1 VENVFIFPGTSFE
14 EIDDF
19 IENDLDIR
27 EGNER
32 KYLYPQY
39 LYELLLEKTNVNIQF
54 IKTNKMGINEC
65 NYEWTRPFHTL
76 FLEIVTELGPD
87 WEYKCMKNISI

>member
-1 VENVFIFPGTSFE
+1 MENQFIFQGISSD

-19 IENDLDIR
+19 IENDSNAI

-39 LYELLLEKTNVNIQF
+39 LYELLLQGKD
-54 IKTNKMGINEC
+54 KSS
-65 NYEWTRPFHTL
+65 
-76 FLEIVTELGPD
+76 
-87 WEYKCMKNISI
+87 KNLIIWG